1 MIRGPIS
8 LMTQTEKDFIRRL
21 SSMGLSL
28 TEDQLAGFRTYYENL
43 TEWNRVMNL
52 TAITEEEDVYT
63 KHFLDCL
70 SLVRIVSRET
80 LRGKRM
86 IDVGTGAGFPGL
98 VLAIAFPDMEVVL
111 MDSLNKRIR
120 FLDDT
125 AEKLG
130 LSNVR
135 TIHARAEELARDKRH
150 RETYDMC
157 CSRAVASAAVLSEYC
172 LPFIRKGGLFA
183 AYKSEKAEQELE
195 EGKRAIQILGGRVE
209 RTESFV
215 LPETDYGRTLVL
227 IRKVKETP
235 GRYPRKAGTPAKDP
249 IR

>member
-1 MIRGPIS
+1 
-8 LMTQTEKDFIRRL
+8 MTQTEIDFVRRL
-21 SSMGLSL
+21 SAMGLAL

-52 TAITEEEDVYT
+52 TAITGEEDVYT

-98 VLAIAFPDMEVVL
+98 VLAIAFPEMEVVL

-125 AEKLG
+125 VEKLG

-150 RETYDMC
+150 RETYDLC

-183 AYKSEKAEQELE
+183 AYKSEKAEQELISMLVAGMIPE
-195 EGKRAIQILGGRVE
+195 QLLRPEDFTDEAHKALAAWLIEGRPARAYVE
-209 RTESFV
+209 GLADE
-215 LPETDYGRTLVL
+215 D
-227 IRKVKETP
+227 
-235 GRYPRKAGTPAKDP
+235 
-249 IR
+249 